1 VATATSYVPNW
12 KQSFGEEKVF
22 HVYAGGV
29 GQTYRLMLLVVE
41 SQGAARSVN
50 WFVPVAKMCRS
61 SIAVSDIAFFFP
73 CTLWLEWHCSVHRM
87 AACREGVELRGGRM

>member
-73 CTLWLEWHCSVHRM
+73 ARFGWNGTALFTVWQPAERVWN
-87 AACREGVELRGGRM
+87 